1 MNDSLVWN
9 SIDYSVAKALYESR
23 YKIYQTLLKAFQGND
38 THGYVE
44 LALGIKNRGGN
55 YSAAEYGLG
64 PKILNQSSP
73 QRVFQMAEKLYACND
88 PKQILD
94 IIYKESIPN
103 LKVSVGSEMAALLKP
118 DLFWVVNART
128 IWAHFVIEKKKVES
142 ANLILSAY
150 HEDMPSDMEYNKWK
164 QIYPF
169 VGPSMTTLASIGA
182 DIAKLNGITPGIIKF
197 LWADA
202 IADTAYN
209 KYSKVRVSKWS
220 VYR

>member
-1 MNDSLVWN
+1 MNDSQVWN
-9 SIDYSVAKALYESR
+9 GIDYSIAKKLYESR
-23 YKIYQTLLKAFQGND
+23 CRIHQTLLKAFQGND
-38 THGYVE
+38 VHGYVQ
-44 LALGIKNRGGN
+44 LALGIIERGGN

-64 PKILNQSSP
+64 PKILNQSP
-73 QRVFQMAEKLYACND
+73 PERVFQLAGKLFNCND

-128 IWAHFVIEKKKVES
+128 IWAHFVMEKKKVES

-182 DIAKLNGITPGIIKF
+182 DIAKLNGITPGTVRF

-209 KYSKVRVSKWS
+209 KYSKGRVSK
-220 VYR
+220 